1 MPTAFLVAC
10 HLLLASCSDVYTDS
24 IPDTEYDFTIC
35 KRLFRSIDYDSLVG
49 KLNVSQILLFSF
61 SVSVD
66 PNTAY
71 GSPYG
76 GFSRATASRLASM
89 PLTLPNIDHE
99 AVDFDPIYITTRDA
113 AGRQYACRV
122 YHEDELEPGTLEDSL
137 FDKAILRRLDE
148 SDDART
154 TKDDSS
160 SVSKAVESGTLS
172 RSDDPIVIEKGL
184 RERLRKLS
192 QMCAQI
198 HKGWWS
204 YEW

>member
-1 MPTAFLVAC
+1 
-10 HLLLASCSDVYTDS
+10 
-24 IPDTEYDFTIC
+24 
-35 KRLFRSIDYDSLVG
+35 
-49 KLNVSQILLFSF
+49 
-61 SVSVD
+61 VD

-99 AVDFDPIYITTRDA
+99 VVDFDPIYMTTRDA

-122 YHEDELEPGTLEDSL
+122 YHEDELEPETLEDSL
-137 FDKAILRRLDE
+137 FDKAILKRFDKKPLGE
-148 SDDART
+148 SDDAGT

-160 SVSKAVESGTLS
+160 SVPEAVESGTLS
-172 RSDDPIVIEKGL
+172 RSDDPIVIAKGL
-184 RERLRKLS
+184 RERLRKLN

>member
-1 MPTAFLVAC
+1 LKTFLKEYC
-10 HLLLASCSDVYTDS
+10 FLSLLY
-24 IPDTEYDFTIC
+24 
-35 KRLFRSIDYDSLVG
+35 
-49 KLNVSQILLFSF
+49 
-61 SVSVD
+61 SVD

-89 PLTLPNIDHE
+89 PLTVPNIDQE
-99 AVDFDPIYITTRDA
+99 VVDFDPIYMTTRDA

-122 YHEDELEPGTLEDSL
+122 YHEDELEPETLEDGL
-137 FDKAILRRLDE
+137 FDKAILKRLGE
-148 SDDART
+148 SDDAGT

-160 SVSKAVESGTLS
+160 SVSEAVESGILS
-172 RSDDPIVIEKGL
+172 RSDDPVVIGKGL